1 MKQVKPTPV
10 SVQRKRAKHNHKP
23 KRNYEP
29 RRHLTRNQKEVLFRL
44 KAGDYDTISVL
55 GWGLFQSF
63 FFLLRRI
70 GIFDVLSIRPEAVQ
84 RVLIPLDRLLSC
96 YLLKVLLGIASM
108 NRITTTLFRERALL
122 LLVGFSA
129 KEIVSGFTTRGK
141 KRKDNSTKEG
151 PFHKDTLADLVAK
164 LTEAESEWMF
174 NEVAQRL
181 DKHGFLPQKS
191 TYILDATDLPTTSKY
206 EKRGRKTVEVKKYFR
221 GSYFVQ
227 EITLYGYKLLALREK
242 LSGIIVAAKVV
253 QIQQHESPFTLELIQ
268 KAEANLGQGRI
279 AVLVMDRGFLDGLTL
294 WKLKHSY
301 HIDFIVPLKEGMDAL
316 EDMRGLRD
324 ETADGEYFWQ
334 QTSHDGQ
341 TEVIAVRALNT
352 YVEYGDDEH
361 QQKNKTSKSFVA
373 NPINGVLVVKWDGKD
388 VSHGEEVGFVTSLP
402 IDKPISIIDEYGY
415 RSDIENQGFRELKQG
430 WMIEKFPTKQYKGVI
445 AHIFLTL
452 LTYNAAAAFRTERGK
467 QLLNTG
473 IRSLREHL
481 CVYKVLVTAGKY
493 YGIFDLEDLMA
504 ALGFPP
510 KETLK
515 FPKAAGF

>member
-10 SVQRKRAKHNHKP
+10 CVQRRRAKHKQRA
-23 KRNYEP
+23 KRNLEP
-29 RRHLTRNQKEVLFRL
+29 RRHLTRNQKEVLTRL
-44 KAGDYDTISVL
+44 QAGDYDTISVL

-70 GIFDVLSIRPEAVQ
+70 GVFDVLSIHPEAVK
-84 RVLIPLDRLLSC
+84 RVLIPLDRLFSC
-96 YLLKVLLGIASM
+96 YVLKVLLGIASM

-129 KEIVSGFTTRGK
+129 KEIVSGFTSRGK
-141 KRKDNSTKEG
+141 KRKDGSQKEG

-191 TYILDATDLPTTSKY
+191 TYILDATDLPTPSTY

-253 QIQQHESPFTLELIQ
+253 QIQRHESPFTLELIQ

-294 WKLKHSY
+294 WKLKHDY

-316 EDMRGLRD
+316 EDMRGFRN
-324 ETADGEYFWQ
+324 EATDGEYFFHQ
-334 QTSHDGQ
+334 SSHDGK
-341 TEVIAVRALNT
+341 TEVIGLRDLNT

-361 QQKNKTSKSFVA
+361 QQKNKTSKRFVA

-388 VSHGEEVGFVTSLP
+388 VSPGEEVGFVTSLT
-402 IDKPISIIDEYGY
+402 IDKPISIIDEYAY

-481 CVYKVLVTAGKY
+481 CVYKVLVTADKY
-493 YGIFDLEDLMA
+493 YAIFDLEDLMA

-515 FPKAAGF
+515 FPQAAGF